1 MSDTDTNHISFGG
14 RKMKKYLSI
23 LIAAVLCVLLL
34 VPVGAAAEWVS
45 KDLVSQLDDFP
56 EWVMDADEI
65 HFAEQ
70 YPGDGKTNAH
80 YGSDTAF
87 EYVYLKA
94 DDLGDFTVEFSV
106 KEDGLY
112 NIGFKLMAWSKSVLR
127 STNVKIDDSEWI
139 YIGYDYNDDD
149 QYSEQYWTGL
159 TMNLTK
165 GTHTCTLSL
174 APDFDNTNVKSL
186 YFCDLLV
193 GYAGEAA
200 AVEAAAETE
209 APETEAET
217 TAPET
222 EAEAETEAPETE
234 AETEAVEETVVEPA
248 ETAEETVT
256 EVTTAPQTFDIA
268 VVAGIAAVVSLAGFA
283 ASKKH

>member
-1 MSDTDTNHISFGG
+1 
-14 RKMKKYLSI
+14 MKKYLSI
-23 LIAAVLCVLLL
+23 IKAAVLCVLLL

-65 HFAEQ
+65 NFAEQ
-70 YPGDGKTNAH
+70 YPGDGMTNAH
-80 YGSDTAF
+80 IGYGSSF
-87 EYVYLKA
+87 NYVYLKA
-94 DDLGDFTVEFSV
+94 DDLGDYTVEFSV

-139 YIGYDYNDDD
+139 YIGYDYNDED

-200 AVEAAAETE
+200 AVEAVAETE
-209 APETEAET
+209 APETETEAPETEAPETEAETAAETEAET

-222 EAEAETEAPETE
+222 EAETTAETEAPETV
-234 AETEAVEETVVEPA
+234 AETETV
-248 ETAEETVT
+248 TT

>member
-1 MSDTDTNHISFGG
+1 
-14 RKMKKYLSI
+14 MKKYLSI
-23 LIAAVLCVLLL
+23 IMAAVLCVLLL

-65 HFAEQ
+65 NFAEQ

-80 YGSDTAF
+80 IGYGSSF
-87 EYVYLKA
+87 NYVYLKA

-139 YIGYDYNDDD
+139 YVGYDYNDED

-193 GYAGEAA
+193 GYAGEVA
-200 AVEAAAETE
+200 AVEAVAETE
-209 APETEAET
+209 APETETEAPETEAETAAETEAET

-222 EAEAETEAPETE
+222 EAETTAETEAPETV
-234 AETEAVEETVVEPA
+234 AETETV
-248 ETAEETVT
+248 TT

>member
-1 MSDTDTNHISFGG
+1 
-14 RKMKKYLSI
+14 MKKYLSI
-23 LIAAVLCVLLL
+23 IMVAVLCVLLL

-65 HFAEQ
+65 NFGEQ
-70 YPGDGKTNAH
+70 YPGDGMTNAH
-80 YGSDTAF
+80 IGYGSSF
-87 EYVYLKA
+87 NYVYLKA

-139 YIGYDYNDDD
+139 YIGYDYNDED

-200 AVEAAAETE
+200 AVEAVAETE
-209 APETEAET
+209 APETEAPETEAPETEAETAAETEAET

-222 EAEAETEAPETE
+222 EAET
-234 AETEAVEETVVEPA
+234 ETVAEPA
-248 ETAEETVT
+248 EAAEETVTT

>member
-1 MSDTDTNHISFGG
+1 
-14 RKMKKYLSI
+14 MKKYLSI
-23 LIAAVLCVLLL
+23 IMAAVLCVLLL

-65 HFAEQ
+65 PFGEQ
-70 YPGDGKTNAH
+70 YPGDGMTNAH
-80 YGSDTAF
+80 IGYGSSF
-87 EYVYLKA
+87 NYVYLKA

-139 YIGYDYNDDD
+139 YIGYDYNDED

-200 AVEAAAETE
+200 AVEAVAETEAPETETEAPETE

-222 EAEAETEAPETE
+222 EAET
-234 AETEAVEETVVEPA
+234 ETVAEPA

-256 EVTTAPQTFDIA
+256 TEVTTAPQTFDVA
-268 VVAGIAAVVSLAGFA
+268 VIAGIAAVVSLAGFA

>member
-1 MSDTDTNHISFGG
+1 
-14 RKMKKYLSI
+14 MKKYLSI
-23 LIAAVLCVLLL
+23 IMAAVLCVLLL

-65 HFAEQ
+65 NFAEQ

-80 YGSDTAF
+80 IGYGSSF
-87 EYVYLKA
+87 NYVYLKA

-139 YIGYDYNDDD
+139 YIGYDYNDED
-149 QYSEQYWTGL
+149 QFSEQYWTGL

-200 AVEAAAETE
+200 AVEATAETEAPETETE

-217 TAPET
+217 AAPET
-222 EAEAETEAPETE
+222 VAETEAETEAPETA
-234 AETEAVEETVVEPA
+234 AETEA
-248 ETAEETVT
+248 ETAEETVTT
-256 EVTTAPQTFDIA
+256 EVTTAPQTFDVA

>member
-1 MSDTDTNHISFGG
+1 
-14 RKMKKYLSI
+14 MKKYLSI
-23 LIAAVLCVLLL
+23 IMVAVLCVLLL

-65 HFAEQ
+65 NFAEQ

-80 YGSDTAF
+80 IGYGSSF
-87 EYVYLKA
+87 NYVYLKA

-139 YIGYDYNDDD
+139 YVGYDYNDED

-174 APDFDNTNVKSL
+174 APDFDNTHVKSL

-200 AVEAAAETE
+200 AVEAVAETE
-209 APETEAET
+209 APETETEAPETEAPETEAETVAETEAET

-222 EAEAETEAPETE
+222 EAETTAETEAPETV
-234 AETEAVEETVVEPA
+234 AETETV
-248 ETAEETVT
+248 TT

>member
-1 MSDTDTNHISFGG
+1 
-14 RKMKKYLSI
+14 MKKYLSI
-23 LIAAVLCVLLL
+23 IMAAVLCVLLL

-65 HFAEQ
+65 PFGEQ

-80 YGSDTAF
+80 IGYGSSF
-87 EYVYLKA
+87 NYVYLKA

-106 KEDGLY
+106 KKDGLY

-139 YIGYDYNDDD
+139 YIGYDYNDED

-174 APDFDNTNVKSL
+174 APDFDNTNVTSL

-200 AVEAAAETE
+200 AAEATAETE
-209 APETEAET
+209 APETETEAPETEAPETEAETAAETEAET

-222 EAEAETEAPETE
+222 EAETTAETEAPETV
-234 AETEAVEETVVEPA
+234 AETETV
-248 ETAEETVT
+248 TT

>member
-1 MSDTDTNHISFGG
+1 
-14 RKMKKYLSI
+14 MKKYLSI
-23 LIAAVLCVLLL
+23 IMAAVLCVLLL

-65 HFAEQ
+65 NFAEQ
-70 YPGDGKTNAH
+70 YPGDGMTNAH
-80 YGSDTAF
+80 IGYGSSF
-87 EYVYLKA
+87 NYVYLKA

-139 YIGYDYNDDD
+139 YIGYDYNDED

-174 APDFDNTNVKSL
+174 PTS
-186 YFCDLLV
+186 
-193 GYAGEAA
+193 
-200 AVEAAAETE
+200 
-209 APETEAET
+209 T
-217 TAPET
+217 TQTSSPFT
-222 EAEAETEAPETE
+222 S
-234 AETEAVEETVVEPA
+234 
-248 ETAEETVT
+248 VT
-256 EVTTAPQTFDIA
+256 F
-268 VVAGIAAVVSLAGFA
+268 S
-283 ASKKH
+283 

>member
-1 MSDTDTNHISFGG
+1 
-14 RKMKKYLSI
+14 MKKYLSI
-23 LIAAVLCVLLL
+23 IMVAVLCVLLL

-65 HFAEQ
+65 NFGEQ
-70 YPGDGKTNAH
+70 YPGDGMTNAH
-80 YGSDTAF
+80 IGYGSSF
-87 EYVYLKA
+87 NYVYLKA

-139 YIGYDYNDDD
+139 YIGYDYNDED

-200 AVEAAAETE
+200 AVEDVAETE
-209 APETEAET
+209 APETEAPETEAPETEAETAAETEAET

-222 EAEAETEAPETE
+222 EAET
-234 AETEAVEETVVEPA
+234 ETVAEPA
-248 ETAEETVT
+248 ETAEETVTT

>member
-1 MSDTDTNHISFGG
+1 
-14 RKMKKYLSI
+14 MKKYLSI
-23 LIAAVLCVLLL
+23 IMAAVLCVLLL

-65 HFAEQ
+65 NFAEQ

-80 YGSDTAF
+80 IGYGSSF
-87 EYVYLKA
+87 NYVYLKA

-112 NIGFKLMAWSKSVLR
+112 NIGFKLRAWSKSVLR

-139 YIGYDYNDDD
+139 YVGYDYNDED

-200 AVEAAAETE
+200 AVEAVAETE
-209 APETEAET
+209 APETETEAPETEAPETEAETAAETEAET

-222 EAEAETEAPETE
+222 EAETTAETEAPETV
-234 AETEAVEETVVEPA
+234 AETGTV
-248 ETAEETVT
+248 TT

>member
-1 MSDTDTNHISFGG
+1 
-14 RKMKKYLSI
+14 MKKYLSI
-23 LIAAVLCVLLL
+23 IMAPLLSVLLL

-65 HFAEQ
+65 NFAEQ
-70 YPGDGKTNAH
+70 YPGDGMTNAH
-80 YGSDTAF
+80 IGYGSSF
-87 EYVYLKA
+87 NYVYLKA

-139 YIGYDYNDDD
+139 YIGYDYNDED

-200 AVEAAAETE
+200 AAEATAETE
-209 APETEAET
+209 APETETEAPETEAPETEAETAAETEAET

-222 EAEAETEAPETE
+222 EAETTAETEAPETV
-234 AETEAVEETVVEPA
+234 AETETV
-248 ETAEETVT
+248 TT

>member
-1 MSDTDTNHISFGG
+1 
-14 RKMKKYLSI
+14 MKKYLSI
-23 LIAAVLCVLLL
+23 IMVAVLCVLLL

-65 HFAEQ
+65 NFGEQ
-70 YPGDGKTNAH
+70 YPGDGMTNAH
-80 YGSDTAF
+80 IGYGSSF
-87 EYVYLKA
+87 NYVYLKA

-139 YIGYDYNDDD
+139 YIGYDYNDED

-200 AVEAAAETE
+200 AVEAVAETE
-209 APETEAET
+209 APETEAPETEAPETEAETAAETEAET

-222 EAEAETEAPETE
+222 EAET
-234 AETEAVEETVVEPA
+234 ETVAEPA
-248 ETAEETVT
+248 EGAEETVTT

>member
-1 MSDTDTNHISFGG
+1 
-14 RKMKKYLSI
+14 MKKYLSI
-23 LIAAVLCVLLL
+23 IMATVLCVLLL

-56 EWVMDADEI
+56 EWVMNADEI
-65 HFAEQ
+65 NFAEQ
-70 YPGDGKTNAH
+70 YPGDGMTNAH
-80 YGSDTAF
+80 IGYGSSF
-87 EYVYLKA
+87 NYVYLKA

-139 YIGYDYNDDD
+139 YIGYDYNDED

-200 AVEAAAETE
+200 AVEAVAETE
-209 APETEAET
+209 APETETEAPETEAPETEAETAAETEAET

-222 EAEAETEAPETE
+222 EAETTAETEAPETV
-234 AETEAVEETVVEPA
+234 AETETV
-248 ETAEETVT
+248 TT

>member
-1 MSDTDTNHISFGG
+1 
-14 RKMKKYLSI
+14 MKKYLSI
-23 LIAAVLCVLLL
+23 IMAAVLCVLLL

-65 HFAEQ
+65 PFAEQ
-70 YPGDGKTNAH
+70 YPGDGMTNAH
-80 YGSDTAF
+80 IGYGSSF
-87 EYVYLKA
+87 NYVYLKA

-139 YIGYDYNDDD
+139 YIGYDYNDED

-200 AVEAAAETE
+200 AAEATAETE
-209 APETEAET
+209 APETETEAPETEAPETEAETAAETEAET

-222 EAEAETEAPETE
+222 EAETTAETEAPETV
-234 AETEAVEETVVEPA
+234 AETETV
-248 ETAEETVT
+248 TT

>member
-1 MSDTDTNHISFGG
+1 
-14 RKMKKYLSI
+14 MKKYLSI
-23 LIAAVLCVLLL
+23 IMAAVLCVLLL

-65 HFAEQ
+65 PFAEQ
-70 YPGDGKTNAH
+70 YPGDGMTNAH
-80 YGSDTAF
+80 IGYGSSF
-87 EYVYLKA
+87 SYVYLKA

-139 YIGYDYNDDD
+139 YIGYDYNDED

-200 AVEAAAETE
+200 AVEAVAETEAPETETE

-222 EAEAETEAPETE
+222 EAETTAPETEAETTAETEAPETV
-234 AETEAVEETVVEPA
+234 AETETV
-248 ETAEETVT
+248 TT
-256 EVTTAPQTFDIA
+256 EVTTAPQTFDVA
-268 VVAGIAAVVSLAGFA
+268 VIAGIAAVVSLAGFA

>member
-1 MSDTDTNHISFGG
+1 
-14 RKMKKYLSI
+14 MKKYLSI
-23 LIAAVLCVLLL
+23 IMAAVLCVLLL

-65 HFAEQ
+65 NFAEQ
-70 YPGDGKTNAH
+70 YPGDGMTNAH
-80 YGSDTAF
+80 IGYGSSF
-87 EYVYLKA
+87 NYVYLKA

-139 YIGYDYNDDD
+139 YIGYDYNDED
-149 QYSEQYWTGL
+149 QYSEHYWTGL

-200 AVEAAAETE
+200 TVEAVAETE
-209 APETEAET
+209 APETETEAPETEAPETEAETAAETEAET

-222 EAEAETEAPETE
+222 EAETTAETEAPDTV
-234 AETEAVEETVVEPA
+234 AETETV
-248 ETAEETVT
+248 TT

-268 VVAGIAAVVSLAGFA
+268 VIAGIAAVVSLAGFA

>member
-1 MSDTDTNHISFGG
+1 
-14 RKMKKYLSI
+14 MKKYLSI
-23 LIAAVLCVLLL
+23 IMATVLCVLLL

-65 HFAEQ
+65 NFAEQ
-70 YPGDGKTNAH
+70 YPGDGMTNAH
-80 YGSDTAF
+80 IGYGSSF
-87 EYVYLKA
+87 NYVYLKA

-139 YIGYDYNDDD
+139 YIGYDYNDED

-200 AVEAAAETE
+200 AVEAVAETE
-209 APETEAET
+209 APETEAPETEAPETEAETAAETEAET

-222 EAEAETEAPETE
+222 EAETTAETEAPETV
-234 AETEAVEETVVEPA
+234 AETETV
-248 ETAEETVT
+248 TT

>member
-1 MSDTDTNHISFGG
+1 
-14 RKMKKYLSI
+14 MKKYLSI
-23 LIAAVLCVLLL
+23 IMAAVLCVLLL

-65 HFAEQ
+65 PFAEQ
-70 YPGDGKTNAH
+70 YPGDGMTNAH
-80 YGSDTAF
+80 IGYGSSF
-87 EYVYLKA
+87 NYVYLKA

-139 YIGYDYNDDD
+139 YIGYDYNDED

-200 AVEAAAETE
+200 AVEAVAETEAPETETEAPETE

-217 TAPET
+217 AAETEAETTTPET
-222 EAEAETEAPETE
+222 EAETTAETEAPETV
-234 AETEAVEETVVEPA
+234 AETKTV
-248 ETAEETVT
+248 TT

>member
-1 MSDTDTNHISFGG
+1 
-14 RKMKKYLSI
+14 MKKYLSI
-23 LIAAVLCVLLL
+23 IMATVLCVLLL

-65 HFAEQ
+65 NFAEQ
-70 YPGDGKTNAH
+70 YPGDGMTNAH
-80 YGSDTAF
+80 IGYGSSF
-87 EYVYLKA
+87 NYVYLKA

-139 YIGYDYNDDD
+139 YIGYDYNDED

-200 AVEAAAETE
+200 AVEAVAETE
-209 APETEAET
+209 APETEAPETEAPETEAETAAETEAET

-222 EAEAETEAPETE
+222 EAET
-234 AETEAVEETVVEPA
+234 ETVVEPA
-248 ETAEETVT
+248 EAAEETVTT

>member
-1 MSDTDTNHISFGG
+1 
-14 RKMKKYLSI
+14 MKKYLSI
-23 LIAAVLCVLLL
+23 IMATVLCVLLL

-65 HFAEQ
+65 NFGEQ
-70 YPGDGKTNAH
+70 YPGDGMTNAH
-80 YGSDTAF
+80 IGYGSSF
-87 EYVYLKA
+87 NYVYLKA

-139 YIGYDYNDDD
+139 YIGYDYNDED

-200 AVEAAAETE
+200 AVEAVAETE
-209 APETEAET
+209 APETEAPETEAPETEAETAAETEAET

-222 EAEAETEAPETE
+222 EAET
-234 AETEAVEETVVEPA
+234 ETVVEPA
-248 ETAEETVT
+248 EAAEETVTT

-268 VVAGIAAVVSLAGFA
+268 VVAGIVAVVSLAGFA

>member
-1 MSDTDTNHISFGG
+1 
-14 RKMKKYLSI
+14 MKKYLSI
-23 LIAAVLCVLLL
+23 IMAAVLCVLLL

-65 HFAEQ
+65 
-70 YPGDGKTNAH
+70 NAH
-80 YGSDTAF
+80 IGYGSSF
-87 EYVYLKA
+87 NYVYLKA

-139 YIGYDYNDDD
+139 YIGYDYNDED
-149 QYSEQYWTGL
+149 QFSEQYWTGL

-200 AVEAAAETE
+200 AVEATAETEAPETETE

-222 EAEAETEAPETE
+222 EAETVAETEAPETV
-234 AETEAVEETVVEPA
+234 AETEA
-248 ETAEETVT
+248 ETAEETVTT
-256 EVTTAPQTFDIA
+256 EVTTAPQTFDVA

>member
-1 MSDTDTNHISFGG
+1 
-14 RKMKKYLSI
+14 MKKYLSI
-23 LIAAVLCVLLL
+23 IMATVLCVLLL

-65 HFAEQ
+65 PFAEQ
-70 YPGDGKTNAH
+70 YPGDGMTNAH
-80 YGSDTAF
+80 IGYGSSF
-87 EYVYLKA
+87 NYVYLKA

-139 YIGYDYNDDD
+139 YIGYDYNDED

-200 AVEAAAETE
+200 AVEAVAETE
-209 APETEAET
+209 APETETEAPETEAPETEAETAAETEAET

-222 EAEAETEAPETE
+222 EAETTAETEAPETV
-234 AETEAVEETVVEPA
+234 AETETV
-248 ETAEETVT
+248 TT

>member
-1 MSDTDTNHISFGG
+1 
-14 RKMKKYLSI
+14 MKKYLSI
-23 LIAAVLCVLLL
+23 IMAAVLCVLLL

-65 HFAEQ
+65 NFGEQ
-70 YPGDGKTNAH
+70 YPGDGMTNAH
-80 YGSDTAF
+80 IGYGSSF
-87 EYVYLKA
+87 NYVYLKA

-139 YIGYDYNDDD
+139 YIGYDYNDED

-200 AVEAAAETE
+200 AVEAVAETE
-209 APETEAET
+209 APETEAPETEAPETEAETAAETEAET

-222 EAEAETEAPETE
+222 EAET
-234 AETEAVEETVVEPA
+234 ETVAEPA
-248 ETAEETVT
+248 EKAEETVTT

>member
-1 MSDTDTNHISFGG
+1 
-14 RKMKKYLSI
+14 
-23 LIAAVLCVLLL
+23 
-34 VPVGAAAEWVS
+34 
-45 KDLVSQLDDFP
+45 
-56 EWVMDADEI
+56 
-65 HFAEQ
+65 
-70 YPGDGKTNAH
+70 
-80 YGSDTAF
+80 
-87 EYVYLKA
+87 
-94 DDLGDFTVEFSV
+94 
-106 KEDGLY
+106 
-112 NIGFKLMAWSKSVLR
+112 MAWSKSVLR

-139 YIGYDYNDDD
+139 YIGYDYNDED

-200 AVEAAAETE
+200 AVEAVAETEAPETETE

-222 EAEAETEAPETE
+222 EAETEAPETV
-234 AETEAVEETVVEPA
+234 AETEA

-256 EVTTAPQTFDIA
+256 TEVTTAPQTIDIA

>member
-1 MSDTDTNHISFGG
+1 
-14 RKMKKYLSI
+14 MKKYLSI
-23 LIAAVLCVLLL
+23 IMAAVLCVLLL

-45 KDLVSQLDDFP
+45 KNLVSQLDDFP

-65 HFAEQ
+65 PFAEQ
-70 YPGDGKTNAH
+70 YPGDGMTNAH
-80 YGSDTAF
+80 IGYGSSF
-87 EYVYLKA
+87 NYVYLKA

-139 YIGYDYNDDD
+139 YIGYDYNDED

-200 AVEAAAETE
+200 AVEAVAETE
-209 APETEAET
+209 APETETEAPETEAPETEAETAAETEAET

-222 EAEAETEAPETE
+222 EAETTAETEAPETV
-234 AETEAVEETVVEPA
+234 AETETV
-248 ETAEETVT
+248 TT
-256 EVTTAPQTFDIA
+256 EVTTAPQTFDVA

>member
-1 MSDTDTNHISFGG
+1 
-14 RKMKKYLSI
+14 MKKYLSI
-23 LIAAVLCVLLL
+23 IMAAVLCVLLL

-65 HFAEQ
+65 PFGEQ

-80 YGSDTAF
+80 IGYGSSF
-87 EYVYLKA
+87 NYVYLKA

-106 KEDGLY
+106 KKDGLY

-139 YIGYDYNDDD
+139 YIGYDYNDED

-200 AVEAAAETE
+200 AVEAVAETE
-209 APETEAET
+209 APETETEAPETEAPETEAETAAETEAET

-222 EAEAETEAPETE
+222 EAET
-234 AETEAVEETVVEPA
+234 ETVAEPA
-248 ETAEETVT
+248 EAAEETVTT
-256 EVTTAPQTFDIA
+256 EVTTAPQTFDVA
-268 VVAGIAAVVSLAGFA
+268 VIAGIAAVVSLAGFA

>member
-1 MSDTDTNHISFGG
+1 
-14 RKMKKYLSI
+14 MKKYLSI
-23 LIAAVLCVLLL
+23 IMAAVLCVLLL

-65 HFAEQ
+65 PFAEQ
-70 YPGDGKTNAH
+70 YPGDGMTNAH
-80 YGSDTAF
+80 IGYGSSF
-87 EYVYLKA
+87 NYVYLKA

-139 YIGYDYNDDD
+139 YIGYDYNDED

-200 AVEAAAETE
+200 AVEAVAETE
-209 APETEAET
+209 APETEAPETEAPETEAETAAETEAET

-222 EAEAETEAPETE
+222 EAET
-234 AETEAVEETVVEPA
+234 ETVVEPA
-248 ETAEETVT
+248 EAAEETVTT

-268 VVAGIAAVVSLAGFA
+268 VVAGITAVVSLAGFA

>member
-1 MSDTDTNHISFGG
+1 
-14 RKMKKYLSI
+14 MKKYLSI
-23 LIAAVLCVLLL
+23 IMAALLCVLLL

-65 HFAEQ
+65 PFAEQ
-70 YPGDGKTNAH
+70 YPGDGMTNAH
-80 YGSDTAF
+80 IGYGSSF
-87 EYVYLKA
+87 NYVYLKA

-139 YIGYDYNDDD
+139 YIGYDYNDED

-200 AVEAAAETE
+200 AVEAVAETEAPETETEAPETE

-222 EAEAETEAPETE
+222 EAETTAPETEAETTAETEAPETV
-234 AETEAVEETVVEPA
+234 AETETV
-248 ETAEETVT
+248 TT

>member
-1 MSDTDTNHISFGG
+1 
-14 RKMKKYLSI
+14 MKKYLSI
-23 LIAAVLCVLLL
+23 IMAAVLCVLLL

-65 HFAEQ
+65 NFAEQ

-80 YGSDTAF
+80 IGYGSSF
-87 EYVYLKA
+87 NYVYLKA

-139 YIGYDYNDDD
+139 YVGYDYNDED

-200 AVEAAAETE
+200 AVEAVAETE
-209 APETEAET
+209 APETETEAPETEAPETEAETAAETEAET

-222 EAEAETEAPETE
+222 EAETTAETEAPETV
-234 AETEAVEETVVEPA
+234 AETETV
-248 ETAEETVT
+248 TT

>member
-1 MSDTDTNHISFGG
+1 
-14 RKMKKYLSI
+14 MKKYLSI
-23 LIAAVLCVLLL
+23 IMAAVLCVLLL

-65 HFAEQ
+65 NFAEQ
-70 YPGDGKTNAH
+70 YPGDGMTNAH
-80 YGSDTAF
+80 IGYGSSF
-87 EYVYLKA
+87 NYVYLKA

-139 YIGYDYNDDD
+139 YIGYDYNDED

-200 AVEAAAETE
+200 AAEATAETE
-209 APETEAET
+209 APETETEAPETEAPETEAETAAETEAET

-222 EAEAETEAPETE
+222 EAETTAETEAPETV
-234 AETEAVEETVVEPA
+234 AETETV
-248 ETAEETVT
+248 TT

>member
-1 MSDTDTNHISFGG
+1 
-14 RKMKKYLSI
+14 MKKYLSI
-23 LIAAVLCVLLL
+23 IMAAVLCVLLL

-65 HFAEQ
+65 NFGEQ
-70 YPGDGKTNAH
+70 YPGDGMTNAH
-80 YGSDTAF
+80 IGYGSSF
-87 EYVYLKA
+87 NYVYLKA

-139 YIGYDYNDDD
+139 YIGYDYNDED

-200 AVEAAAETE
+200 AVEAVAETE
-209 APETEAET
+209 APETEAPETEAETAAETEAET

-222 EAEAETEAPETE
+222 EAET
-234 AETEAVEETVVEPA
+234 ETVVEPA
-248 ETAEETVT
+248 EAAEETVTT

>member
-1 MSDTDTNHISFGG
+1 
-14 RKMKKYLSI
+14 MKKYLSI
-23 LIAAVLCVLLL
+23 IMVAVLCVLLL

-65 HFAEQ
+65 NFGEQ
-70 YPGDGKTNAH
+70 YPGDGMTNAH
-80 YGSDTAF
+80 IGYGSSF
-87 EYVYLKA
+87 NYVYLKA

-139 YIGYDYNDDD
+139 YIGYDYNDED

-200 AVEAAAETE
+200 AVEAVAETE
-209 APETEAET
+209 APETEAPETEAPETEAETAAETEAET

-222 EAEAETEAPETE
+222 EAET
-234 AETEAVEETVVEPA
+234 ETVVEPGEA
-248 ETAEETVT
+248 AEETVTT

>member
-1 MSDTDTNHISFGG
+1 
-14 RKMKKYLSI
+14 MKKYLSI
-23 LIAAVLCVLLL
+23 IMATVLCVLLL

-65 HFAEQ
+65 NFGEQ
-70 YPGDGKTNAH
+70 YPGDGMTNAH
-80 YGSDTAF
+80 IGYGSSF
-87 EYVYLKA
+87 NYVYLKA

-139 YIGYDYNDDD
+139 YIGYDYNDED

-200 AVEAAAETE
+200 AVEAVAETE
-209 APETEAET
+209 APETEAPETEAPETEAETAAETEAET

-222 EAEAETEAPETE
+222 EAET
-234 AETEAVEETVVEPA
+234 ETVVEPA
-248 ETAEETVT
+248 EAAEETVTT

>member
-1 MSDTDTNHISFGG
+1 
-14 RKMKKYLSI
+14 MKKYLSI
-23 LIAAVLCVLLL
+23 IMATVLCVLLL

-65 HFAEQ
+65 NFAEQ
-70 YPGDGKTNAH
+70 YPGDGMTNAH
-80 YGSDTAF
+80 IGYGSSF
-87 EYVYLKA
+87 NYVYLKA

-139 YIGYDYNDDD
+139 YIGYDYNDED

-200 AVEAAAETE
+200 AVEAVAETE
-209 APETEAET
+209 APETETEAPETEAPETEAKTAAETEAET

-222 EAEAETEAPETE
+222 EAETTAETEAPETV
-234 AETEAVEETVVEPA
+234 AETETV
-248 ETAEETVT
+248 TT

>member
-1 MSDTDTNHISFGG
+1 
-14 RKMKKYLSI
+14 MKKYLSI
-23 LIAAVLCVLLL
+23 IMATVLCVLLL

-65 HFAEQ
+65 NFAEQ
-70 YPGDGKTNAH
+70 YPGDGMTNAH
-80 YGSDTAF
+80 IGYGSSF
-87 EYVYLKA
+87 NYVYLKA

-139 YIGYDYNDDD
+139 YIGYDYNDED

-200 AVEAAAETE
+200 AVEAVAETE
-209 APETEAET
+209 APETEAPETEAPETEAETAAETEAET

-222 EAEAETEAPETE
+222 EAET
-234 AETEAVEETVVEPA
+234 ETVAEPA
-248 ETAEETVT
+248 EAAEETVTT

>member
-1 MSDTDTNHISFGG
+1 
-14 RKMKKYLSI
+14 MKKYLSI
-23 LIAAVLCVLLL
+23 IMAAVLCVLLL

-65 HFAEQ
+65 NFAEQ
-70 YPGDGKTNAH
+70 YPGDGMTNAH
-80 YGSDTAF
+80 IGYGSSF
-87 EYVYLKA
+87 NYVYLKA

-139 YIGYDYNDDD
+139 YIGYDYNDED

-200 AVEAAAETE
+200 AVEAVAETE
-209 APETEAET
+209 APETETEAPETEAETAAETEAET

-222 EAEAETEAPETE
+222 EAETTAETEAPETV
-234 AETEAVEETVVEPA
+234 AETEA
-248 ETAEETVT
+248 ETAEETVTT
-256 EVTTAPQTFDIA
+256 EVTTAPQTFDVA
-268 VVAGIAAVVSLAGFA
+268 VIAGIAAVVSLAGFA

>member
-1 MSDTDTNHISFGG
+1 
-14 RKMKKYLSI
+14 MKKYLSI
-23 LIAAVLCVLLL
+23 IMATVLCVLLL

-65 HFAEQ
+65 NFAEQ
-70 YPGDGKTNAH
+70 YPGDGMTNAH
-80 YGSDTAF
+80 IGYGSSF
-87 EYVYLKA
+87 NYVYLKA

-139 YIGYDYNDDD
+139 YIGYDYNDED

-200 AVEAAAETE
+200 AAEATAETE
-209 APETEAET
+209 APETETEAPETEAPETEAETAAETEAET

-222 EAEAETEAPETE
+222 EAETTAETEAPETV
-234 AETEAVEETVVEPA
+234 AETETV
-248 ETAEETVT
+248 TT